1 MVNLILFV
9 DFQFT
14 AYGKIGRV
22 TIRYFYNSGS
32 AVWLA
37 VTDPDGQIMDFS
49 LNAEQHALQ
58 ETARRFAQK
67 ELPTHAKAIEENN
80 IPPSLE
86 LRKRFSEMGFMG
98 INLSTTYGGG
108 GLSHFEAVLVLEEL
122 AKISVAVAFP
132 VFEASFGPALAIA
145 HFAPE
150 ALRQRILPKVC
161 SGEMVVAVSMSEPQA
176 GTALTDLRTT
186 GKKNGTKIILNGN
199 KRWCSGGGHADAYVV
214 YCRLS
219 DDPGAKG
226 IGAVLLEKGVD
237 GFTFGAPESH
247 MGWRGITSAD
257 MYFDNVEVPVEN
269 IIVPAGG
276 FKKLMEAF
284 DLERCGNTTMS
295 LACGQS
301 AFEYTLDYVQERE
314 QFGKPIIEF
323 QAVQLQI
330 AQMKMKLDASRLLL
344 YRAVNNAEQEL
355 PSIADSSIAKCY
367 ANEIAREVSGAAVQL
382 LGGYGYS
389 KSYPIEQKMRDAWG
403 WGIAGGSID
412 IQKINIAAALVGKR
426 FNQRG

>member
-1 MVNLILFV
+1 
-9 DFQFT
+9 
-14 AYGKIGRV
+14 
-22 TIRYFYNSGS
+22 
-32 AVWLA
+32 
-37 VTDPDGQIMDFS
+37 MDFS
-49 LNAEQHALQ
+49 LSAEQQMLQ
-58 ETARRFAQK
+58 ETARRFAQT
-67 ELPTHAKAIEENN
+67 ELPAHATDIENN
-80 IPPSLE
+80 NAPPNLV
-86 LRKRFSEMGFMG
+86 LRKRFAEMGFMG
-98 INLSTTYGGG
+98 INLPSAYGGA
-108 GLSHFEAVLVLEEL
+108 GLGHFEAVLILEEL

-145 HFAPE
+145 HFAPK
-150 ALRQRILPKVC
+150 ALQQRILPQVC
-161 SGEMVVAVSMSEPQA
+161 SGEMVVAISMSEPNA
-176 GTALTDLRTT
+176 GTALTDLKTR
-186 GKKNGTKIILNGN
+186 GKLNGDKIILNGS

-226 IGAVLLEKGVD
+226 IGAVFLEKGTQ

-247 MGWRGITSAD
+247 MGWRGIASAD
-257 MYFDNVEVPVEN
+257 MFFDNVEVPVEN

-301 AFEYTLDYVQERE
+301 AFDYALDYVQERE

-330 AQMKMKLDASRLLL
+330 AQMKMKLDAARLLL
-344 YRAVNNAEQEL
+344 YRAVNNAEQSL

-367 ANEIAREVSGAAVQL
+367 ANEIAREVAGAAVQL
-382 LGGYGYS
+382 MGGYGYS
-389 KSYPIEQKMRDAWG
+389 KSYPMEQKMRDAWG

-412 IQKINIAAALVGKR
+412 IQKVNIAAALTGKR

>member
-1 MVNLILFV
+1 
-9 DFQFT
+9 
-14 AYGKIGRV
+14 
-22 TIRYFYNSGS
+22 
-32 AVWLA
+32 
-37 VTDPDGQIMDFS
+37 MDFS
-49 LNAEQHALQ
+49 LSTEQQMLQ
-58 ETARRFAQK
+58 ETARRFAQT
-67 ELPTHAKAIEENN
+67 ELPAHAKDIENN
-80 IPPSLE
+80 NAPPNLV
-86 LRKRFSEMGFMG
+86 LRKRFAEMGFMG
-98 INLSTTYGGG
+98 INLPSAYGGA
-108 GLSHFEAVLVLEEL
+108 GLGHFEAVLILEEL

-145 HFAPE
+145 HFAPK
-150 ALRQRILPKVC
+150 ALQQRILPQVC
-161 SGEMVVAVSMSEPQA
+161 SGEMVVAISMSEPNA
-176 GTALTDLRTT
+176 GTALTDLKTR
-186 GKKNGTKIILNGN
+186 GKLSGDKIILNGS

-226 IGAVLLEKGVD
+226 IGAVFVEKGTQ

-247 MGWRGITSAD
+247 MGWRGIASAD
-257 MYFDNVEVPVEN
+257 MFFDNVEVPVEN

-301 AFEYTLDYVQERE
+301 AFDYALDYVQERE

-330 AQMKMKLDASRLLL
+330 AQMKMKLDAARLLL
-344 YRAVNNAEQEL
+344 YRAVNNAEQSL

-367 ANEIAREVSGAAVQL
+367 ANEIAREVTGAAVQL
-382 LGGYGYS
+382 MGGYGYS
-389 KSYPIEQKMRDAWG
+389 KSYPMEQKMRDAWG

-412 IQKINIAAALVGKR
+412 IQKVNIAAALTGKR